1 VKNLPKPAAIA
12 IVVTSLLIV
21 TALGYF
27 LVISPKRSK
36 SAELAK
42 ETQAV
47 QVQIQT
53 LRLANTQV
61 NKVEPIRVADLFRVS
76 KAMPSTDDMPGV
88 LLELNRIA
96 RDVGIRFESITPQE
110 AGDAGGYMRRP
121 IDLVFDGNYYEL
133 SDFLYRLR
141 SLVSVRGGQLQ
152 ATGRLFTVNSIN
164 FVESDREFPNIK
176 ATLQVNAYVY
186 GTGVPAPVAP
196 AQPAPAQP
204 APAEPAAPGQTT
216 PAQPAPAQPA
226 APVQPT
232 APAEPQPAPP
242 TTPGA

>member
-1 VKNLPKPAAIA
+1 VKNLPKPTAIA
-12 IVVTSLLIV
+12 IVVVSLLMV

-36 SAELAK
+36 SAELAT

-53 LRLANTQV
+53 MRLANAQV

-96 RDVGIRFESITPQE
+96 REAGIRFESITPQE
-110 AGDAGGYMRRP
+110 AADAGGYMRRP

-133 SDFLYRLR
+133 SDFLFRLR
-141 SLVSVRGGQLQ
+141 SLVRVRGGQLE
-152 ATGRLFTVNSIN
+152 ASGRLFTVNSIN

-176 ATLQVNAYVY
+176 ATLSVNAFVY
-186 GTGVPAPVAP
+186 GTGVAPTPTPPAEPAP
-196 AQPAPAQP
+196 AQPAAPADPAAPAQPAEPAAPAEPAPAQP
-204 APAEPAAPGQTT
+204 APA
-216 PAQPAPAQPA
+216 AQPAS
-226 APVQPT
+226 
-232 APAEPQPAPP
+232 
-242 TTPGA
+242 PGAGA